1 MDISGGAFIIGWDF
15 NKDDSKHERDTL
27 VVMQGG
33 QGVQMKVINAFY
45 DKEAHDIFNLL
56 TKKKEDK

>member
-1 MDISGGAFIIGWDF
+1 MDISNGSFVIGYDF
-15 NKDDSKHERDTL
+15 SKGEGHVRDTL
-27 VVMQGG
+27 VVMQWDRNNRA
-33 QGVQMKVINAFY
+33 KVINAFY